1 MQILRWLGRKLSQ
14 SDDLGLPGS
23 DADECVSVIHEEI
36 DRKKYDKARDL
47 LLRAVKHRDKIED
60 PAIANYLLTSL
71 EATWHS
77 PIPLRSRASGIDRFS
92 LCFRVVGYIAVS

>member
-23 DADECVSVIHEEI
+23 DAYEFVSAIHEEI

-47 LLRAVKHRDKIED
+47 LLRAVGDKIED

-92 LCFRVVGYIAVS
+92 PCIWVVGYVAMS

>member
-23 DADECVSVIHEEI
+23 DAYEFVSAIHEEI

-47 LLRAVKHRDKIED
+47 LLSSRRLKRLGTPRSHYAQGQAGSIDSRRAFGLW
-60 PAIANYLLTSL
+60 ATS
-71 EATWHS
+71 
-77 PIPLRSRASGIDRFS
+77 P
-92 LCFRVVGYIAVS
+92 